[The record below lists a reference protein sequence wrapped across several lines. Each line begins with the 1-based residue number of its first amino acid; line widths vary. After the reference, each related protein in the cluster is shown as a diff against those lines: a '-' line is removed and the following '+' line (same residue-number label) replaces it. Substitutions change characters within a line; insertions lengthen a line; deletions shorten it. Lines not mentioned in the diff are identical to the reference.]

1 MIESYH
7 QALSE
12 SLLQK
17 TGIRIDAKEKW
28 DLIRNHFQEFQL
40 IPLLEDPNHPL
51 WDKLFNVLN
60 ISETYFNRD
69 PIQLG
74 SIFRQIL
81 PEYIQKTNKRI
92 LSVWSAGSSTG
103 EEAYTLAL
111 FLQVMKE
118 EGEIEDYHVTGTDL
132 QKKSVDIAV
141 KGEYYPYSVR
151 NELPKGFSDFL
162 IISGNSV
169 HIHSDIQSKVEFR
182 EGNLLD
188 PMPATFD
195 LIVCRNVFIY
205 LDEISKQ
212 TILTHFSNSILPW
225 GNIILGHAEY
235 SNIPPNDLK
244 VISIASE
251 TSYFQK
257 IGKEENPPKESSVR
271 PEETNH
277 SKHSIVSE
285 KGTALRES
293 SSSGNLSGSSFSGVP
308 VISRDSKENA
318 RVAAGNGNSLFLAF
332 REKEKGNWE
341 EAHFF
346 WKQALYE
353 DPYAISAYYELANY
367 FWEKGDRKTARSYQA
382 QAQTVLKNDPLRVD
396 FIKKSGNW
404 VSEWDEFLNHS
415 L

>member
-1 MIESYH
+1 MIESYY
-7 QALSE
+7 QGLSE

-40 IPLLEDPNHPL
+40 VPLLENPNHPL

-69 PIQLG
+69 PIQLR
-74 SIFRQIL
+74 SIFRRIL
-81 PEYIQKTNKRI
+81 PEYIKKTNKRT

-118 EGEIEDYHVTGTDL
+118 EGEIEDYRVLGTDL
-132 QKKSVDIAV
+132 QKKSIEIAV
-141 KGEYYPYSVR
+141 KGEYYPYSIR

-162 IISGNSV
+162 IISENSV
-169 HIHSDIQSKVEFR
+169 RVHSDIQSKVEFL
-182 EGNLLD
+182 EGNLLS
-188 PMPATFD
+188 PMHASFD

-212 TILTHFSNSILPW
+212 TILSHFTDSILPW

-257 IGKEENPPKESSVR
+257 IGKPENPPKESSVR
-271 PEETNH
+271 PEENNPAKHPPAPDKPVSVRENH
-277 SKHSIVSE
+277 SSRD
-285 KGTALRES
+285 L
-293 SSSGNLSGSSFSGVP
+293 GSSPLSERET
-308 VISRDSKENA
+308 ISAGSQDRGNA
-318 RVAAGNGNSLFLAF
+318 IGTGNSLSLAF
-332 REKEKGNWE
+332 QEKERGNWE
-341 EAHFF
+341 QAHFF

-382 QAQTVLKNDPLRVD
+382 QAQTVLKNDPTRVD

>member
-1 MIESYH
+1 MIESYY

-28 DLIRNHFQEFQL
+28 NLIRNHFREFEL
-40 IPLLEDPNHPL
+40 APLLENPNHPL

-69 PIQLG
+69 PIQLR
-74 SIFRQIL
+74 SIFYKIL
-81 PEYIQKTNKRI
+81 PDYIKNTGKRK

-111 FLQVMKE
+111 FLQSMKD
-118 EGEIEDYHVTGTDL
+118 EGEIDDYHVIGSDL
-132 QKKSVDIAV
+132 QKKSVDIAK
-141 KGEYYPYSVR
+141 KGEYSTYSIRNDLPNGFSEFLILSESSVR
-151 NELPKGFSDFL
+151 
-162 IISGNSV
+162 V
-169 HIHSDIQSKVEFR
+169 RADIRSKVEFR
-182 EGNLLD
+182 EGNLLN
-188 PMPATFD
+188 PVPEIFD

-212 TILTHFSNSILPW
+212 NILTQFYHSLYPF

-235 SNIPPNDLK
+235 NDSPPNDLK

-257 IGKEENPPKESSVR
+257 SGKEESSKKETITHSKGMNHSEHSSSERISHRQARSNRETSDRPTERVSQISSGLPLSPGETKESSLLLAFQ
-271 PEETNH
+271 
-277 SKHSIVSE
+277 E
-285 KGTALRES
+285 KER
-293 SSSGNLSGSSFSGVP
+293 
-308 VISRDSKENA
+308 
-318 RVAAGNGNSLFLAF
+318 GNS
-332 REKEKGNWE
+332 EQ
-341 EAHFF
+341 AHFF

-382 QAQTVLKNDPLRVD
+382 QAWTVLKNDPARVD